1 MACDI
6 DGVKIMQIQKS
17 FKQDLASLYLVA
29 TPIGNLGDMTPRGIE
44 VLKSVDMIAAED
56 TRHTKKLCHVYEI
69 ETTLTSYHE
78 HNKGTKGDYIIEL
91 LSEGKNVALVSDAGL
106 PCISDPGYEIVAEA
120 IKAGFAVIPV
130 PGANAALSA
139 LIASGLVPQPFLF
152 YGFLNRVKSK
162 KKKELEELKYQ
173 PFTTIYYESP
183 HRIKETLQAMQ
194 EVLGNRRIVIARE
207 LTKQYEEFVRGT
219 VEECLNIVD
228 DLRGEMVVIVEG
240 STETKEETLWWQELE
255 VVDHVEH
262 YVSEGFSTNES
273 IKRVAKERG
282 LAKNEV
288 YRAYHVN

>member
-1 MACDI
+1 M
-6 DGVKIMQIQKS
+6 
-17 FKQDLASLYLVA
+17 
-29 TPIGNLGDMTPRGIE
+29 
-44 VLKSVDMIAAED
+44 
-56 TRHTKKLCHVYEI
+56 
-69 ETTLTSYHE
+69 
-78 HNKGTKGDYIIEL
+78 
-91 LSEGKNVALVSDAGL
+91 
-106 PCISDPGYEIVAEA
+106 
-120 IKAGFAVIPV
+120 
-130 PGANAALSA
+130 
-139 LIASGLVPQPFLF
+139 
-152 YGFLNRVKSK
+152 KSK